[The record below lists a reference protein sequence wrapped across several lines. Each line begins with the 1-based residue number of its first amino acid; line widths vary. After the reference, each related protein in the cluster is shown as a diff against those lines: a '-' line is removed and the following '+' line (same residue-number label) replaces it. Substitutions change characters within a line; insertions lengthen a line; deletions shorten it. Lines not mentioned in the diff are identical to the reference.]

1 MYQVSE
7 LDLLAIGILFFSAIL
22 GGLIR
27 RLSGFG
33 GALIMSPLLMWFFPV
48 PFFIPIVMSAELLGG
63 LWLSTQ
69 WKVNKED
76 IPSLYRMWIL
86 AAVLLPLGIFLGEA
100 VPITVL
106 KVTTGIVVIAF
117 SIFLLIRVNLAIKLS
132 AFRDFLAGGLSGL
145 LLGSCGIGGPPV
157 ALYLNASGLQF
168 ERSRALLSQFVSG
181 VCLLAIVAASLLG
194 GGIAW
199 LPWLLFALPAYFFGM
214 YLAKALLQRR
224 ELSASF
230 IKKFCLYLLI
240 VNAAFNLAVLAV
252 L

>member
-1 MYQVSE
+1 VIEFSWITASI
-7 LDLLAIGILFFSAIL
+7 LLFSATL
-22 GGLIR
+22 GGLVR

-63 LWLSTQ
+63 MWLFTQ

-76 IPSLYRMWIL
+76 IPSLYRML
-86 AAVLLPLGIFLGEA
+86 AFAAILLPVGIFLGETI
-100 VPITVL
+100 PLTVL
-106 KVTTGIVVIAF
+106 KITTGIVVIGF
-117 SIFLLIRVNLAIKLS
+117 SAFLLIRVNLAIQLS
-132 AFRDFLAGGLSGL
+132 AFRDSLAGALSGI

-181 VCLLAIVAASLLG
+181 VCLLAIVAASLMG

-199 LPWLLFALPAYFFGM
+199 LPWLLFALPAYVFGM
-214 YLAKALLQRR
+214 FLAKILLQRR

-230 IKKFCLYLLI
+230 IKQFCLYLLI
-240 VNAAFNLAVLAV
+240 VNAAFNLVVLA
-252 L
+252 LL

>member
-1 MYQVSE
+1 VTEFSWIAASI
-7 LDLLAIGILFFSAIL
+7 LLFSAAL
-22 GGLIR
+22 GGLVR

-33 GALIMSPLLMWFFPV
+33 GALIMSPLLMWFFPI

-63 LWLSTQ
+63 MWLFTQ

-76 IPSLYRMWIL
+76 IPSLYRMLAL
-86 AAVLLPLGIFLGEA
+86 AALLLPVGIFLGETI
-100 VPITVL
+100 PLTVL
-106 KVTTGIVVIAF
+106 KITTGIVVIGF
-117 SIFLLIRVNLAIKLS
+117 SAFLLIRVNLAIKLS
-132 AFRDFLAGGLSGL
+132 AFRDSLAGALSGI

-181 VCLLAIVAASLLG
+181 VCLLAIVAASLMG

-199 LPWLLFALPAYFFGM
+199 LPWLLFALPAYVFGM
-214 YLAKALLQRR
+214 FLAKILLQRR

-230 IKKFCLYLLI
+230 IKQFCLYLLI
-240 VNAAFNLAVLAV
+240 VNAAFNLLVLA
-252 L
+252 LL

>member
-1 MYQVSE
+1 VIEFSWITASI
-7 LDLLAIGILFFSAIL
+7 LLFSATL
-22 GGLIR
+22 GGLVR

-63 LWLSTQ
+63 MWLFTQ

-76 IPSLYRMWIL
+76 IPSLYRML
-86 AAVLLPLGIFLGEA
+86 AFAAILLPVGIFLGETI
-100 VPITVL
+100 PLTVL
-106 KVTTGIVVIAF
+106 KITTGIVVIGF
-117 SIFLLIRVNLAIKLS
+117 SAFLLIRVNLAIQLS
-132 AFRDFLAGGLSGL
+132 AFRDSLAGALSGI

-199 LPWLLFALPAYFFGM
+199 LPWLIFALPAYVFGM
-214 YLAKALLQRR
+214 FLAKILLQRR

-230 IKKFCLYLLI
+230 IKQFCLYLLI
-240 VNAAFNLAVLAV
+240 VNAAFNLLVLA
-252 L
+252 LL

>member
-1 MYQVSE
+1 MSE
-7 LDLLAIGILFFSAIL
+7 FSWITASILLFSAAL

-48 PFFIPIVMSAELLGG
+48 PFFIPIVMSTELLGG
-63 LWLSTQ
+63 VWLFTQ
-69 WKVNKED
+69 WKVNKAD
-76 IPSLYRMWIL
+76 VPSLYRMLVL
-86 AAVLLPLGIFLGEA
+86 AAILLPIGILFGEV
-100 VPITVL
+100 VPLTALKITSGLV
-106 KVTTGIVVIAF
+106 IIAF
-117 SIFLLIRVNLAIKLS
+117 SIFLLIRVNLVIQLS
-132 AFRDFLAGGLSGL
+132 VFRDFLAGGLSGIL
-145 LLGSCGIGGPPV
+145 MGTCGIGGPPV

-240 VNAAFNLAVLAV
+240 VNAAFNLGMLA
-252 L
+252 LI

>member
-1 MYQVSE
+1 
-7 LDLLAIGILFFSAIL
+7 LFSATL
-22 GGLIR
+22 GGLVR

-63 LWLSTQ
+63 MWLFTQ

-76 IPSLYRMWIL
+76 IPSLYRML
-86 AAVLLPLGIFLGEA
+86 AFAAILLPVGIFLGETI
-100 VPITVL
+100 PLTVL
-106 KVTTGIVVIAF
+106 KITTGIVVIGF
-117 SIFLLIRVNLAIKLS
+117 SAFLLIRVNLAIKLS
-132 AFRDFLAGGLSGL
+132 AFRDSLAGALSGI

-199 LPWLLFALPAYFFGM
+199 LPWLLFALPAYVFGM
-214 YLAKALLQRR
+214 FLAKILLQRR

-230 IKKFCLYLLI
+230 IKQFCLYLLI
-240 VNAAFNLAVLAV
+240 VNAAFNLVVLA
-252 L
+252 LL

>member
-1 MYQVSE
+1 MSE
-7 LDLLAIGILFFSAIL
+7 VDSLAIGILFFSAIC

-63 LWLSTQ
+63 MWLFTQ

-76 IPSLYRMWIL
+76 IPSLYRMLAL
-86 AAVLLPLGIFLGEA
+86 AAILLPFGIFLGETI
-100 VPITVL
+100 PLTVL
-106 KVTTGIVVIAF
+106 KITTGIVVIGF
-117 SIFLLIRVNLAIKLS
+117 SAFLLIRVNLAIKLS
-132 AFRDFLAGGLSGL
+132 AFRDSLAGALSGV

-181 VCLLAIVAASLLG
+181 VCVLAIVAASLMG

-199 LPWLLFALPAYFFGM
+199 LPWLIVALPAYVFGM
-214 YLAKALLQRR
+214 FLAKTLLQRR
-224 ELSASF
+224 ELSAGF
-230 IKKFCLYLLI
+230 IKQFCLYLLI
-240 VNAAFNLAVLAV
+240 VNAAFNLLVLA
-252 L
+252 LL

>member
-1 MYQVSE
+1 MIEFSWITVSV
-7 LDLLAIGILFFSAIL
+7 LLLSATL
-22 GGLIR
+22 GGLVR

-63 LWLSTQ
+63 MWLFTQ

-240 VNAAFNLAVLAV
+240 VNAAFNLGVLA
-252 L
+252 LL

>member
-1 MYQVSE
+1 VIDFSW
-7 LDLLAIGILFFSAIL
+7 ITVCILVFSAAL
-22 GGLIR
+22 GGLVR

-63 LWLSTQ
+63 MWLFTQ

-76 IPSLYRMWIL
+76 TPSLYRMLAL
-86 AAVLLPLGIFLGEA
+86 AALLLPVGIFLGETI
-100 VPITVL
+100 PLTVL
-106 KVTTGIVVIAF
+106 KITTGIVVIGF
-117 SIFLLIRVNLAIKLS
+117 SAFLLIRVNLAIKLS
-132 AFRDFLAGGLSGL
+132 AFRDSLAGALSGI

-181 VCLLAIVAASLLG
+181 VCLLAIVAASFMG

-199 LPWLLFALPAYFFGM
+199 LPWLLFALPAYVFGM
-214 YLAKALLQRR
+214 FLAKILLQRR

-230 IKKFCLYLLI
+230 IKQFCLYLLI
-240 VNAAFNLAVLAV
+240 VNAAFNLLVLA
-252 L
+252 LL

>member
-1 MYQVSE
+1 
-7 LDLLAIGILFFSAIL
+7 
-22 GGLIR
+22 
-27 RLSGFG
+27 
-33 GALIMSPLLMWFFPV
+33 MSPLLMWFFPV

-63 LWLSTQ
+63 MWLFTQ

-86 AAVLLPLGIFLGEA
+86 AAILLPFGIFLGEA

-106 KVTTGIVVIAF
+106 KITTGIVVIAF

-214 YLAKALLQRR
+214 FLAKVLLERR
-224 ELSASF
+224 ELSAGA

-240 VNAAFNLAVLAV
+240 VNAAFNLVVLA
-252 L
+252 LL

>member
-1 MYQVSE
+1 VIEFSWITASI
-7 LDLLAIGILFFSAIL
+7 LLFSAAL

-117 SIFLLIRVNLAIKLS
+117 SIFLLVRVNLAIKLS

-181 VCLLAIVAASLLG
+181 VCLLAIAAASLLG

>member
-76 IPSLYRMWIL
+76 LPSLYRMWIL

-106 KVTTGIVVIAF
+106 KVTTAIVVIAF

-199 LPWLLFALPAYFFGM
+199 LPWLLFALPTYFFGM

>member
-1 MYQVSE
+1 MTEFSWITASV
-7 LDLLAIGILFFSAIL
+7 LILSATL
-22 GGLIR
+22 GGLVR

-63 LWLSTQ
+63 MWLFTQ

-76 IPSLYRMWIL
+76 IPSLYRMLAL
-86 AAVLLPLGIFLGEA
+86 AALLLPAGIFLGETI
-100 VPITVL
+100 PLTVL
-106 KVTTGIVVIAF
+106 KITTGIVVIGF
-117 SIFLLIRVNLAIKLS
+117 SAFLLIRVNLAIKLS
-132 AFRDFLAGGLSGL
+132 AFRDSLAGALSGI

-181 VCLLAIVAASLLG
+181 VCLLAIIAASLMG

-199 LPWLLFALPAYFFGM
+199 LPWLLFALPAYVFGM
-214 YLAKALLQRR
+214 FLAKILLQRR
-224 ELSASF
+224 ELSPGF
-230 IKKFCLYLLI
+230 IKQFCLYLLI
-240 VNAAFNLAVLAV
+240 VNAAFNLLVLA
-252 L
+252 LL

>member
-1 MYQVSE
+1 MIEFSWITASI
-7 LDLLAIGILFFSAIL
+7 LLFSAAL

-63 LWLSTQ
+63 MWLFTQ

-76 IPSLYRMWIL
+76 VPSLYRMWAL
-86 AAVLLPLGIFLGEA
+86 AAILLPFGIFLGEA

-106 KVTTGIVVIAF
+106 KITTGIVVIAF

-132 AFRDFLAGGLSGL
+132 ALRDFLAGALSGI

-181 VCLLAIVAASLLG
+181 VCVLAIVAASLLG
-194 GGIAW
+194 EGIAW
-199 LPWLLFALPAYFFGM
+199 LPWLIFALPAYLFGM
-214 YLAKALLQRR
+214 FLAKILLQRR

-240 VNAAFNLAVLAV
+240 VNAAFNLGVLA
-252 L
+252 LL

>member
-1 MYQVSE
+1 VIEFSWITASI
-7 LDLLAIGILFFSAIL
+7 LLFSAAL

-132 AFRDFLAGGLSGL
+132 TFRDFLAGGLSGL

-214 YLAKALLQRR
+214 YLAKAFLQRR

-240 VNAAFNLAVLAV
+240 VNAVFNLGVLA
-252 L
+252 LL

>member
-1 MYQVSE
+1 MIEFS
-7 LDLLAIGILFFSAIL
+7 LITASILLFSAAL
-22 GGLIR
+22 GGLVR

-63 LWLSTQ
+63 MWLFTQ

-76 IPSLYRMWIL
+76 IPSLYRMLAL
-86 AAVLLPLGIFLGEA
+86 AALLLPVGIFLGETI
-100 VPITVL
+100 PLTVL
-106 KVTTGIVVIAF
+106 KITTGIVVIGF
-117 SIFLLIRVNLAIKLS
+117 SAFLLIRVNLAIKLS
-132 AFRDFLAGGLSGL
+132 AFRDSLAGALSGI

-181 VCLLAIVAASLLG
+181 VCLLAIVAASLMG

-199 LPWLLFALPAYFFGM
+199 LPWLLFALPAYVFGM
-214 YLAKALLQRR
+214 FLAKILLQRR

-230 IKKFCLYLLI
+230 IKQFCLYLLI
-240 VNAAFNLAVLAV
+240 VNAAFNLLVLA
-252 L
+252 LL

>member
-1 MYQVSE
+1 MIDFSWITVSI
-7 LDLLAIGILFFSAIL
+7 LLFSATL
-22 GGLIR
+22 GGLVR

-63 LWLSTQ
+63 MWLFTQ

-76 IPSLYRMWIL
+76 IPSLYRMWAL
-86 AAVLLPLGIFLGEA
+86 AAILLPVGIILGE
-100 VPITVL
+100 VIPLTML
-106 KVTTGIVVIAF
+106 KITTGIVVIAF

-132 AFRDFLAGGLSGL
+132 AFRDFVAGGLSGI

-157 ALYLNASGLQF
+157 ALYLNASDLQF

-194 GGIAW
+194 GGVAW
-199 LPWLLFALPAYFFGM
+199 VPWLLFALPAYLFGM
-214 YLAKALLQRR
+214 FLAKALLQRR
-224 ELSASF
+224 ELSASN

-240 VNAAFNLAVLAV
+240 VNAAFNLAILT
-252 L
+252 LL

>member
-1 MYQVSE
+1 VIEFSWITACI
-7 LDLLAIGILFFSAIL
+7 LLFSAAL

>member
-1 MYQVSE
+1 VIEFSWITACI
-7 LDLLAIGILFFSAIL
+7 LLFSAAL

-214 YLAKALLQRR
+214 YLAKALLQRQ

>member
-1 MYQVSE
+1 VIEFSWI
-7 LDLLAIGILFFSAIL
+7 AAGILLFSAAL
-22 GGLIR
+22 GGLVR

-63 LWLSTQ
+63 MWLFTQ

-86 AAVLLPLGIFLGEA
+86 AAILLPVGIFLGEA
-100 VPITVL
+100 VPLTIL
-106 KVTTGIVVIAF
+106 KITTGVVVIAF
-117 SIFLLIRVNLAIKLS
+117 STFLLIRVNLAIKLS
-132 AFRDFLAGGLSGL
+132 AFRDSLAGALSGI

-157 ALYLNASGLQF
+157 ALYLNASGLEF

-194 GGIAW
+194 GGVAW

-214 YLAKALLQRR
+214 FLAKILLQRR
-224 ELSASF
+224 ELSAGA

-240 VNAAFNLAVLAV
+240 VNAAFNLGVLA
-252 L
+252 LL

>member
-1 MYQVSE
+1 VSG

-63 LWLSTQ
+63 MWLFTQ

-76 IPSLYRMWIL
+76 IPSLYRMLAL
-86 AAVLLPLGIFLGEA
+86 AAILLPVGIFLGETI
-100 VPITVL
+100 PLTVL
-106 KVTTGIVVIAF
+106 KITTGIVVIGF
-117 SIFLLIRVNLAIKLS
+117 SAFLLIRVNLAIKLS
-132 AFRDFLAGGLSGL
+132 AFRDSLAGALSGI

-181 VCLLAIVAASLLG
+181 VCLLAIVAASLMG

-199 LPWLLFALPAYFFGM
+199 LPWLLFALPAYLFGM
-214 YLAKALLQRR
+214 FLAKILLQRR

-230 IKKFCLYLLI
+230 IKQFCLYLLI
-240 VNAAFNLAVLAV
+240 VNAAFNLLVLA
-252 L
+252 LL

>member
-1 MYQVSE
+1 VIDFSWITVSV
-7 LDLLAIGILFFSAIL
+7 LILSATL
-22 GGLIR
+22 GGLVR

-63 LWLSTQ
+63 MWLFTQ

-76 IPSLYRMWIL
+76 IPSLYRMLAL
-86 AAVLLPLGIFLGEA
+86 AAILLPVGIFLGETI
-100 VPITVL
+100 PLTVL
-106 KVTTGIVVIAF
+106 KITTGIVVIGF
-117 SIFLLIRVNLAIKLS
+117 SAFLLIRVNLAIQLS
-132 AFRDFLAGGLSGL
+132 AFRDSLAGALSGI

-199 LPWLLFALPAYFFGM
+199 LPWLLFALPAYVFGM
-214 YLAKALLQRR
+214 FLAKILLQRR

-230 IKKFCLYLLI
+230 IKQFCLYLLI
-240 VNAAFNLAVLAV
+240 VNAAFNLLVLA
-252 L
+252 LL

>member
-1 MYQVSE
+1 VIEFSWITASI
-7 LDLLAIGILFFSAIL
+7 LLFSAAL
-22 GGLIR
+22 GGLVR

-48 PFFIPIVMSAELLGG
+48 PFFLPIVMSAELLGG
-63 LWLSTQ
+63 MWLFTQ

-76 IPSLYRMWIL
+76 IPSLYRMWVF
-86 AAVLLPLGIFLGEA
+86 AAILLPFGIFLGGV
-100 VPITVL
+100 VPLTAL
-106 KVTTGIVVIAF
+106 KITTGIVVIAF
-117 SIFLLIRVNLAIKLS
+117 SVFLLIRVNLAIRLS
-132 AFRDFLAGGLSGL
+132 AFRDYLIGALSGL

-157 ALYLNASGLQF
+157 ALYLNASGLEF

-181 VCLLAIVAASLLG
+181 VCLLAIVAASVMG

-214 YLAKALLQRR
+214 FLAKTLLERR
-224 ELSASF
+224 DLSASA

-240 VNAAFNLAVLAV
+240 VNAAFNLGVLA
-252 L
+252 LL

>member
-1 MYQVSE
+1 
-7 LDLLAIGILFFSAIL
+7 
-22 GGLIR
+22 
-27 RLSGFG
+27 
-33 GALIMSPLLMWFFPV
+33 MSPLLMWFFPV

-145 LLGSCGIGGPPV
+145 LLGSCGIGAPPV

-224 ELSASF
+224 ELSAGF

>member
-1 MYQVSE
+1 VIEFSWIAASI
-7 LDLLAIGILFFSAIL
+7 LLFSAAL
-22 GGLIR
+22 GGLVR

-63 LWLSTQ
+63 MWLFTQ

-76 IPSLYRMWIL
+76 IPSLYRMLAL
-86 AAVLLPLGIFLGEA
+86 AALLLPVGIFLGETI
-100 VPITVL
+100 PLTVL
-106 KVTTGIVVIAF
+106 KITTGIVVIGF
-117 SIFLLIRVNLAIKLS
+117 SAFLLIRVNLAIKLS
-132 AFRDFLAGGLSGL
+132 AFRDSLAGALSGI

-181 VCLLAIVAASLLG
+181 VCLLAIVAASLMG

-199 LPWLLFALPAYFFGM
+199 LPWLLFALPAYVFGM
-214 YLAKALLQRR
+214 FLAKTLLQRR

-230 IKKFCLYLLI
+230 IKQFCLYLLI
-240 VNAAFNLAVLAV
+240 VNAAFNLVVLA
-252 L
+252 LL

>member
-1 MYQVSE
+1 MSG

-240 VNAAFNLAVLAV
+240 VNAAFNLVVLA
-252 L
+252 LL

>member
-1 MYQVSE
+1 MSGVDS
-7 LDLLAIGILFFSAIL
+7 LAIGILFFSAIC

-63 LWLSTQ
+63 MWLFTQ

-76 IPSLYRMWIL
+76 IPSLYRMLAL
-86 AAVLLPLGIFLGEA
+86 AAILLPVGIFLGETI
-100 VPITVL
+100 PLTVL
-106 KVTTGIVVIAF
+106 KITTGIVVIGF
-117 SIFLLIRVNLAIKLS
+117 SAFLLIRVNLAIKLS
-132 AFRDFLAGGLSGL
+132 AFRDSLAGALSGV

-181 VCLLAIVAASLLG
+181 VCVLAIVAASLMG

-199 LPWLLFALPAYFFGM
+199 LPWLIVALPAYVFGM
-214 YLAKALLQRR
+214 FLAKTLLQRR
-224 ELSASF
+224 ELSAGF
-230 IKKFCLYLLI
+230 IKQFCLYLLI
-240 VNAAFNLAVLAV
+240 VNASFNLLVLA
-252 L
+252 LL

>member
-1 MYQVSE
+1 MIEFSWITASI
-7 LDLLAIGILFFSAIL
+7 LLFSAAL

-63 LWLSTQ
+63 MWLFTQ

-76 IPSLYRMWIL
+76 IPSLYRMLAL
-86 AAVLLPLGIFLGEA
+86 AALLLPVGIFLGETI
-100 VPITVL
+100 PLTVL
-106 KVTTGIVVIAF
+106 KITTGIVIIAF
-117 SIFLLIRVNLAIKLS
+117 SIFLLIRVNLAITLS
-132 AFRDFLAGGLSGL
+132 AFRDFLVGALSGL
-145 LLGSCGIGGPPV
+145 LLGACGIGGPPA

-181 VCLLAIVAASLLG
+181 ISLLAIVAASLLG

-214 YLAKALLQRR
+214 FLAQMRQT
-224 ELSASF
+224 
-230 IKKFCLYLLI
+230 
-240 VNAAFNLAVLAV
+240 
-252 L
+252 

>member
-1 MYQVSE
+1 M
-7 LDLLAIGILFFSAIL
+7 LLFSAAL
-22 GGLIR
+22 GGLVR

-63 LWLSTQ
+63 MWLFTQ

-76 IPSLYRMWIL
+76 IPSLYRMLAL
-86 AAVLLPLGIFLGEA
+86 AALLLPVGIFLGETI
-100 VPITVL
+100 PLTVL
-106 KVTTGIVVIAF
+106 KITTGIVVIGF
-117 SIFLLIRVNLAIKLS
+117 SAFLLIRVNLAIKLS
-132 AFRDFLAGGLSGL
+132 AFRDSLAGALSGI

-181 VCLLAIVAASLLG
+181 VCLLAIVAASLMG

-199 LPWLLFALPAYFFGM
+199 LPWLLFALPAYVFGM
-214 YLAKALLQRR
+214 FLAKILLQRR

-230 IKKFCLYLLI
+230 IKQFCLYLLI
-240 VNAAFNLAVLAV
+240 VNAAFNLLVLA
-252 L
+252 LL

>member
-1 MYQVSE
+1 MSG

-63 LWLSTQ
+63 MWLFTQ

-76 IPSLYRMWIL
+76 IPSLYRMLAL
-86 AAVLLPLGIFLGEA
+86 AAILLPVGIFLGETI
-100 VPITVL
+100 PLTVL
-106 KVTTGIVVIAF
+106 KITTGIVVIGF
-117 SIFLLIRVNLAIKLS
+117 SAFLLIRVNLAIKLS
-132 AFRDFLAGGLSGL
+132 AFRDSLAGALSGI

-181 VCLLAIVAASLLG
+181 VCLLAIVAASLMG

-199 LPWLLFALPAYFFGM
+199 LPWLLFALPAYLFGM
-214 YLAKALLQRR
+214 FLAKILLQRR

-230 IKKFCLYLLI
+230 IKQFCLYLLI
-240 VNAAFNLAVLAV
+240 VNAAFNLLVLA
-252 L
+252 LL

>member
-1 MYQVSE
+1 MTEFSWIAASI
-7 LDLLAIGILFFSAIL
+7 LLFSAAL

-63 LWLSTQ
+63 LWLFTQ

-106 KVTTGIVVIAF
+106 KVTTAIVVIAF

>member
-1 MYQVSE
+1 MIEFSWITASI
-7 LDLLAIGILFFSAIL
+7 LLFSAAL
-22 GGLIR
+22 GGLVR

-48 PFFIPIVMSAELLGG
+48 PFFLPIVMSAELLGG
-63 LWLSTQ
+63 MWLFTQ

-76 IPSLYRMWIL
+76 IPRLYRMWVL
-86 AAVLLPLGIFLGEA
+86 AAILLPFGIFLGGV
-100 VPITVL
+100 VPLTAL
-106 KVTTGIVVIAF
+106 KITTGIVVIAF
-117 SIFLLIRVNLAIKLS
+117 SIFLLIRVNLAIRLS
-132 AFRDFLAGGLSGL
+132 AFRDYLIGALSGL

-157 ALYLNASGLQF
+157 ALYLNASGLEF

-181 VCLLAIVAASLLG
+181 VCLLAIVAASLMG

-214 YLAKALLQRR
+214 FLAKTLLERR
-224 ELSASF
+224 DLSASA

-240 VNAAFNLAVLAV
+240 VNAAFNLGVLA
-252 L
+252 LL

>member
-1 MYQVSE
+1 MIEFSWI
-7 LDLLAIGILFFSAIL
+7 AAGILLFSAAL
-22 GGLIR
+22 GGLVR

-63 LWLSTQ
+63 MWLFTQ

-76 IPSLYRMWIL
+76 IPSLYRMWVL
-86 AAVLLPLGIFLGEA
+86 AAILLPFGIFLGEA
-100 VPITVL
+100 VPITAL
-106 KVTTGIVVIAF
+106 KITTGIVVIAF

-132 AFRDFLAGGLSGL
+132 AFRDSLAGALSGI

-181 VCLLAIVAASLLG
+181 VCLLAIVAASLMG

-199 LPWLLFALPAYFFGM
+199 LPWLIFALPAYLFGM
-214 YLAKALLQRR
+214 FLAKILLQRR
-224 ELSASF
+224 ELSAGA

-240 VNAAFNLAVLAV
+240 VNAAFNLVVLA
-252 L
+252 LL

>member
-1 MYQVSE
+1 MIDFSWITVSI
-7 LDLLAIGILFFSAIL
+7 LLFSATL
-22 GGLIR
+22 GGLVR

-63 LWLSTQ
+63 MWLFTQ

-76 IPSLYRMWIL
+76 IPSLYRMWAL
-86 AAVLLPLGIFLGEA
+86 ASILLPVGIILGE
-100 VPITVL
+100 VIPLTML
-106 KVTTGIVVIAF
+106 KITTGIVVIAF

-132 AFRDFLAGGLSGL
+132 AFRDFVAGGLSGI

-157 ALYLNASGLQF
+157 ALYLNASDLQF

-194 GGIAW
+194 GGVAW
-199 LPWLLFALPAYFFGM
+199 VPWLLFALPAYLFGM
-214 YLAKALLQRR
+214 FLAKALLQRR
-224 ELSASF
+224 ELSASN

-240 VNAAFNLAVLAV
+240 VNAAFNLAILT
-252 L
+252 LL